1 MTLKLNYVLTI
12 RFPAADLERLQAIK
26 TRDGYLLSQGVE
38 LSEAVLELSQG
49 SARLDF
55 SYYGRKPDGTR
66 HKRRT
71 TDRIN
76 FSHGKAGRV
85 WLFHLLD
92 GDPVNTDAVAAFW
105 PGES

>member
-1 MTLKLNYVLTI
+1 MTLKMNYVLTI
-12 RFPAADLERLQAIK
+12 RFPQDDLPRLQAIK
-26 TRDGYLLSQGVE
+26 TRDGYL
-38 LSEAVLELSQG
+38 LSQG